1 MSKTLLY
8 FLIGLLCLSAGV
20 SAGLLIDDRLDKP
33 CLCEPTDYGQIGGI
47 VEKAL
52 EANAV
57 QPFDVEKIKNV
68 KGFSYAPQYHTV
80 MEAGKDTAFLR
91 TVIENA
97 IRKELQA
104 QTKKRG
110 LFR

>member
-8 FLIGLLCLSAGV
+8 ALAGLLCFSAGV
-20 SAGLLIDDRLDKP
+20 SAGMLLDDRLDKP
-33 CLCEPTDYGQIGGI
+33 CACEKVDYSQIGGI

-52 EANAV
+52 KANAV

-68 KGFSYAPQYHTV
+68 KGFTYAPQYHTV
-80 MEAGKDTAFLR
+80 MDVGKDTAFLR

-97 IRKELQA
+97 LRQESVTP
-104 QTKKRG
+104 TKKRG